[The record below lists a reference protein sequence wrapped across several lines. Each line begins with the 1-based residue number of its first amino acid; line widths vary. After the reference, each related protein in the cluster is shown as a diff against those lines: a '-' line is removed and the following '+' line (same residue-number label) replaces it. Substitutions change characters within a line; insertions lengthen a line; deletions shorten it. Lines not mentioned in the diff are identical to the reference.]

1 MVGIGRLSIY
11 PITKDDIR
19 QGNYPGMDEPFK
31 SMSCSEHGSQ
41 IPNVETLIKNVT
53 DSLLDSWNSKLSNS
67 LPNNSIE
74 KTEESGMN
82 SQKILTNFSFRM
94 CCSFLLIF
102 HFRILKYFFLE
113 LG

>member
-1 MVGIGRLSIY
+1 MLFNSSHLELPNNYLTIFDIILGTFSLDCMVGIGRLSIY

-41 IPNVETLIKNVT
+41 IPNIETLIKNVT
-53 DSLLDSWNSKLSNS
+53 DSLLDNWNTKLANS
-67 LPNNSIE
+67 LPNNAIE

-82 SQKILTNFSFRM
+82 S
-94 CCSFLLIF
+94 
-102 HFRILKYFFLE
+102 
-113 LG
+113 